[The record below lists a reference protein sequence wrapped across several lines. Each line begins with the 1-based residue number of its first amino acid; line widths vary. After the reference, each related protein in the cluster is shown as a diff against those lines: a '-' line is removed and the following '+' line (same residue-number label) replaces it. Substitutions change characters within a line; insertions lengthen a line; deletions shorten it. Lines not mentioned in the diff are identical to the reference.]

1 MACYQITINDDDG
14 PIFYKVCLLSVLIA
28 VSSIIDHR
36 SSTALPCPAATP
48 NISNPVRTLDEC
60 IPTLRYVTL
69 HYVECHEAVAVLTFT
84 MVEKYLGMCC

>member
-28 VSSIIDHR
+28 VSSIIDHQQPCP
-36 SSTALPCPAATP
+36 ALPCPAATP

-69 HYVECHEAVAVLTFT
+69 RYITLNV
-84 MVEKYLGMCC
+84 MRR